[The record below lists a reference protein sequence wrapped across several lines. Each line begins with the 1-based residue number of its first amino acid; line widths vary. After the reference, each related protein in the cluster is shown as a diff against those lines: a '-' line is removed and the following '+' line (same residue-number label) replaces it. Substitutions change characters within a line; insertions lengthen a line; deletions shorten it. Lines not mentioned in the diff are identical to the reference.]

1 MGFFSFY
8 YNNIL
13 IYLQIGVVNK
23 LKYYI
28 ELVLILK

>member
-1 MGFFSFY
+1 MGFFSFF

-23 LKYYI
+23 LKYCYNEDI
-28 ELVLILK
+28 D